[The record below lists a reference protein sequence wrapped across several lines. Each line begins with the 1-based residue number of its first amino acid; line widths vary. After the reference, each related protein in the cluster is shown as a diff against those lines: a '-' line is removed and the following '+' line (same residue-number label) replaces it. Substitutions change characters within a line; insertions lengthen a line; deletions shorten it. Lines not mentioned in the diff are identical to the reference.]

1 MLNLRFIR
9 NYKNYTYLLNKQN
22 TIIVVINN
30 ENTIIRQSIL
40 KKQCDVH
47 FDPNTATIN
56 LKTNVI
62 DHYNKNRLFQYN
74 YKLSN
79 IYKGFF
85 KKIKF
90 AGKGFRLTSYKRKRI
105 IEFIFGHSHI
115 YLLFIKSVF
124 YKRYNKYKYILYSKN
139 AQILKNVSREISRV
153 KKLNLYTLRGLRE
166 TKTVVVKRKGRKSP
180 NL

>member
-1 MLNLRFIR
+1 MLNLRFTR
-9 NYKNYTYLLNKQN
+9 NYKNYTYLLKKQN
-22 TIIVVINN
+22 TTIVVINN

-40 KKQCDVH
+40 NKQCDVH

-56 LKTNVI
+56 LKTNAI
-62 DHYNKNRLFQYN
+62 DLYNKNRLFKYN
-74 YKLSN
+74 YKLSQ

-90 AGKGFRLTSYKRKRI
+90 TGKGFRLTSYKRKRI

-139 AQILKNVSREISRV
+139 AQILKNVAREISRV

-166 TKTVVVKRKGRKSP
+166 TKTIVVKRKGRKSP